1 MAKFSLDSSLLTG
14 IAEIDEQHRELV
26 KRIEELDMA
35 IYNNTA
41 RVQMVMMIEYLESY
55 VSRHFDAEE
64 EILMKIGYPNFS
76 AHYEE
81 HNKFREW
88 FSRVL
93 REYKE
98 KGADNYLAMDINRE
112 IGKWFD
118 NHLMVTDAAY
128 IPYLKKAAGS

>member
-1 MAKFSLDSSLLTG
+1 MAKFTLDSSLLTG
-14 IAEIDEQHRELV
+14 IAEIDGQHRELV
-26 KRIEELDMA
+26 KRIEELDVA

-55 VSRHFDAEE
+55 VGRHFDAEE
-64 EILMKIGYPNFS
+64 EILMKIGYPDFS

-81 HNKFREW
+81 HKKFREW
-88 FSRVL
+88 FSQVL